1 MSDLISRSELISII
15 ESEYR
20 EYGDDYDIEQ
30 ILGDIE
36 DMPTAFDADKVI
48 SELEKN
54 ASRYTKKYVTPYG
67 NNGYRDTKA
76 ISIHKAIDI
85 VKRGG
90 KE

>member
-15 ESEYR
+15 EREYR

-48 SELEKN
+48 DQLGEISML
-54 ASRYTKKYVTPYG
+54 STPMG
-67 NNGYRDTKA
+67 MVAFKDA
-76 ISIHKAIDI
+76 IEI

>member
-48 SELEKN
+48 DQLGERSML
-54 ASRYTKKYVTPYG
+54 STPMGIVTLK
-67 NNGYRDTKA
+67 D
-76 ISIHKAIDI
+76 AIDI